1 MESVKTGKTNKVGKN
16 TEMAHTKTNKE
27 THFKQVSAITNRIRS
42 IGGIFTKIAKKVRE
56 LVKKHP
62 KKSSAALVVLTPV
75 ACKRAKELDDKV
87 QDKSKQAEKEN
98 KINWWKYSGLT
109 IATSLLLAACSA
121 GDIDKQIELE
131 QEKQK
136 TEQEKKEAENA
147 RDRANKSEIELEQ
160 ERQKTNKSG
169 IELANSQIKAEQER
183 QKTEQEKQKAN
194 KSEIELEQQK
204 QKTINTQRD
213 LIKEQKDFIKETEQ
227 NCQEKHG
234 QLFIKRARIKTGI
247 TTGIAIEIEAE
258 CKTPKP
264 TKTNQTPIQPK
275 HLPNSKHPHS
285 QRGSKAQELIAY
297 LLFEQKDFII
307 ETEQKCQ
314 EKHNQFF
321 IKKAGIKGG
330 AIEVEAECK
339 TPKPTKTN
347 QTPIQPKHLP
357 NSKQPH
363 SQRGSKAQELI
374 AYLQKELESLPYSQ
388 KAIAKQV
395 DFYKPSSIA
404 YLELDP
410 RDFKVTEEWQNENL
424 KIRSKAQAKMLEMRK
439 PQANLSP
446 SQSFLFV
453 QRIFADINKE
463 IEAAANTE
471 KKAEKVGY
479 GYSKRV

>member
-1 MESVKTGKTNKVGKN
+1 MESIKTGKTNKVGKN
-16 TEMAHTKTNKE
+16 TETANTKASKE
-27 THFKQVSAITNRIRS
+27 THFKQVSAITNMIRS
-42 IGGIFTKIAKKVRE
+42 IGGFFTKIAKRVRE

-62 KKSSAALVVLTPV
+62 KKSNAALVVLTHV
-75 ACKRAKELDDKV
+75 ACKKAKELDDKV

-98 KINWWKYSGLT
+98 QINWWKYSGLT

-136 TEQEKKEAENA
+136 ANKSGIELEQQRQKTEQERQKT
-147 RDRANKSEIELEQ
+147 NKSEIELEQ

-227 NCQEKHG
+227 NCQE
-234 QLFIKRARIKTGI
+234 
-247 TTGIAIEIEAE
+247 
-258 CKTPKP
+258 
-264 TKTNQTPIQPK
+264 N
-275 HLPNSKHPHS
+275 
-285 QRGSKAQELIAY
+285 
-297 LLFEQKDFII
+297 
-307 ETEQKCQ
+307 
-314 EKHNQFF
+314 HNQFF
-321 IKKAGIKGG
+321 IKKVGIKGG
-330 AIEVEAECK
+330 IAIEVEAECK
-339 TPKPTKTN
+339 TPKPTKSN

-357 NSKQPH
+357 NSKQPR

-404 YLELDP
+404 CLELDP
-410 RDFKVTEEWQNENL
+410 RDFNVTEEWQKENL
-424 KIRSKAQAKMLEMRK
+424 KIRSKAQAKMLEMRSLK
-439 PQANLSP
+439 PDSQAHLST
-446 SQSFLFV
+446 L
-453 QRIFADINKE
+453 
-463 IEAAANTE
+463 
-471 KKAEKVGY
+471 KKAEKAGY
-479 GYSKRV
+479 GYSKRM

>member
-16 TEMAHTKTNKE
+16 TETANTKANKE
-27 THFKQVSAITNRIRS
+27 THFKQVSVITNTLRS
-42 IGGIFTKIAKKVRE
+42 IGGFFTKIAKKVRE

-62 KKSSAALVVLTPV
+62 KKSKVALVVLTHV

-121 GDIDKQIELE
+121 DDIDKQIELE

-136 TEQEKKEAENA
+136 ANKSGIELEQERQKTEQEKQK
-147 RDRANKSEIELEQ
+147 ANKSEIELEQ

-234 QLFIKRARIKTGI
+234 QLFIKKTRIKTGI

-264 TKTNQTPIQPK
+264 TKTNQTP
-275 HLPNSKHPHS
+275 
-285 QRGSKAQELIAY
+285 
-297 LLFEQKDFII
+297 
-307 ETEQKCQ
+307 T
-314 EKHNQFF
+314 
-321 IKKAGIKGG
+321 
-330 AIEVEAECK
+330 
-339 TPKPTKTN
+339 
-347 QTPIQPKHLP
+347 QPKHLP

-388 KAIAKQV
+388 KAIVKQV

-424 KIRSKAQAKMLEMRK
+424 KIRSKAQAKMLEMRN

-446 SQSFLFV
+446 FQSFSILQNIV
-453 QRIFADINKE
+453 ADINKE

>member
-1 MESVKTGKTNKVGKN
+1 MKSVKTGKTNKVSKN
-16 TEMAHTKTNKE
+16 TEMANAKTNKE
-27 THFKQVSAITNRIRS
+27 THFKQVSVITNRLRS
-42 IGGIFTKIAKKVRE
+42 IGGIFTKIVKKVRE

-62 KKSSAALVVLTPV
+62 KKSKVALVVLTH
-75 ACKRAKELDDKV
+75 ATCKRAKELDDKV

-98 KINWWKYSGLT
+98 QINWWKYSGLT
-109 IATSLLLAACSA
+109 IATSLLLAACST

-136 TEQEKKEAENA
+136 ANKSGIELEQERQKTEQEKQK
-147 RDRANKSEIELEQ
+147 ANKSEIELEQ

-275 HLPNSKHPHS
+275 HLPNSKQPRS
-285 QRGSKAQELIAY
+285 QRGSK
-297 LLFEQKDFII
+297 
-307 ETEQKCQ
+307 T
-314 EKHNQFF
+314 
-321 IKKAGIKGG
+321 
-330 AIEVEAECK
+330 
-339 TPKPTKTN
+339 
-347 QTPIQPKHLP
+347 
-357 NSKQPH
+357 
-363 SQRGSKAQELI
+363 QELI

-395 DFYKPSSIA
+395 NFYKPSSIA

-424 KIRSKAQAKMLEMRK
+424 KIRSKAQAKMLEMRN
-439 PQANLSP
+439 PQAHLST
-446 SQSFLFV
+446 SQSLLFV
-453 QRIFADINKE
+453 QKIFADINKE
-463 IEAAANTE
+463 IKVVANTE
-471 KKAEKVGY
+471 KKVEKAGY

>member
-16 TEMAHTKTNKE
+16 TGTADTKANKE
-27 THFKQVSAITNRIRS
+27 AHFKQVSAITNIIRS
-42 IGGIFTKIAKKVRE
+42 IGGFFTKIMNRVRG

-62 KKSSAALVVLTPV
+62 KKSNAALVVLTHV
-75 ACKRAKELDDKV
+75 ACKKAKELDDKV

-98 KINWWKYSGLT
+98 QINWWKYSGLT
-109 IATSLLLAACSA
+109 IAASLLLAACSV

-147 RDRANKSEIELEQ
+147 RDRANKSGIELEQ

-234 QLFIKRARIKTGI
+234 QLFIKKARIKTGI

-264 TKTNQTPIQPK
+264 
-275 HLPNSKHPHS
+275 
-285 QRGSKAQELIAY
+285 A
-297 LLFEQKDFII
+297 
-307 ETEQKCQ
+307 
-314 EKHNQFF
+314 
-321 IKKAGIKGG
+321 
-330 AIEVEAECK
+330 
-339 TPKPTKTN
+339 KTN

-395 DFYKPSSIA
+395 DFYRPSSIA

-410 RDFKVTEEWQNENL
+410 RDFNVTEEWQKENL
-424 KIRSKAQAKMLEMRK
+424 KIRSKAQAKMLEMRN
-439 PQANLSP
+439 PQANLSA
-446 SQSFLFV
+446 SQSLLFV
-453 QRIFADINKE
+453 QKIFADVNKE

-471 KKAEKVGY
+471 KKVEKAGY
-479 GYSKRV
+479 GCSKRV

>member
-16 TEMAHTKTNKE
+16 TETADTKANKE
-27 THFKQVSAITNRIRS
+27 THFKQVSAITNIIRS
-42 IGGIFTKIAKKVRE
+42 IGGFFTKIAKKVRE

-62 KKSSAALVVLTPV
+62 KKSRAALVVLTHV
-75 ACKRAKELDDKV
+75 ACKEAKELGDKV

-98 KINWWKYSGLT
+98 QINWWKYSGLT
-109 IATSLLLAACSA
+109 IATSLLLAACSV
-121 GDIDKQIELE
+121 GDTDKQIELE
-131 QEKQK
+131 QEKQEANKSGIELEQERQK
-136 TEQEKKEAENA
+136 TEQERQKT
-147 RDRANKSEIELEQ
+147 NKSEIELEQ

-183 QKTEQEKQKAN
+183 QKTEQERQKAN
-194 KSEIELEQQK
+194 KSAIELEQQK

-234 QLFIKRARIKTGI
+234 QLFIKKARIKTGI

-275 HLPNSKHPHS
+275 HLPNSK
-285 QRGSKAQELIAY
+285 
-297 LLFEQKDFII
+297 
-307 ETEQKCQ
+307 
-314 EKHNQFF
+314 
-321 IKKAGIKGG
+321 
-330 AIEVEAECK
+330 
-339 TPKPTKTN
+339 
-347 QTPIQPKHLP
+347 QPR
-357 NSKQPH
+357 

-410 RDFKVTEEWQNENL
+410 RDFNATEEWQKENL
-424 KIRSKAQAKMLEMRK
+424 KIRSKAQAKMLEMRN
-439 PQANLSP
+439 PQAHLST
-446 SQSFLFV
+446 SQSLLFV
-453 QRIFADINKE
+453 QKIFADVSKE

-471 KKAEKVGY
+471 KKVEKAGY
-479 GYSKRV
+479 GYSKRM

>member
-1 MESVKTGKTNKVGKN
+1 MKTGKTNRVGKN
-16 TEMAHTKTNKE
+16 TEMANTKTNKE
-27 THFKQVSAITNRIRS
+27 THFKQVSAITNTLKS

-62 KKSSAALVVLTPV
+62 KKSNVALVVLTHV

-109 IATSLLLAACSA
+109 IATSLLLAACST

-136 TEQEKKEAENA
+136 
-147 RDRANKSEIELEQ
+147 ANKSGIELEQ

-169 IELANSQIKAEQER
+169 IELEQQRQKTEQEKQKTNKSEIELANSQIKAEQEK
-183 QKTEQEKQKAN
+183 QKTN
-194 KSEIELEQQK
+194 KSEIELANSQIKAEQEK

-234 QLFIKRARIKTGI
+234 QLFIKKTRIKTGI

-264 TKTNQTPIQPK
+264 
-275 HLPNSKHPHS
+275 
-285 QRGSKAQELIAY
+285 A
-297 LLFEQKDFII
+297 
-307 ETEQKCQ
+307 
-314 EKHNQFF
+314 
-321 IKKAGIKGG
+321 
-330 AIEVEAECK
+330 
-339 TPKPTKTN
+339 KTN

-363 SQRGSKAQELI
+363 SQRGSKAQEFI
-374 AYLQKELESLPYSQ
+374 AYLQKELEFLPYSQ
-388 KAIAKQV
+388 KTIAKQV

-424 KIRSKAQAKMLEMRK
+424 KIRSKAQAKMLEMRN

-446 SQSFLFV
+446 FQSFSII
-453 QRIFADINKE
+453 QEIAADINKE
-463 IEAAANTE
+463 IEASANTE

-479 GYSKRV
+479 GYSERM

>member
-1 MESVKTGKTNKVGKN
+1 MAN
-16 TEMAHTKTNKE
+16 TKANKE
-27 THFKQVSAITNRIRS
+27 THFKQASVITNTIRS
-42 IGGIFTKIAKKVRE
+42 IGGFFTKIIKKVRE

-62 KKSSAALVVLTPV
+62 KKSKVALVVLTHA
-75 ACKRAKELDDKV
+75 ACKKAKELDDKV

-98 KINWWKYSGLT
+98 QINWWKYSGLT
-109 IATSLLLAACSA
+109 IATSLLLAACSV
-121 GDIDKQIELE
+121 GDTDKQIELE
-131 QEKQK
+131 QEKQEANKSGIELEQERQK
-136 TEQEKKEAENA
+136 TEQERQKTEQERQKT
-147 RDRANKSEIELEQ
+147 NKSEIELEQ

-234 QLFIKRARIKTGI
+234 QLFIKKARIKTGI

-275 HLPNSKHPHS
+275 HLPNSKQS
-285 QRGSKAQELIAY
+285 R
-297 LLFEQKDFII
+297 
-307 ETEQKCQ
+307 
-314 EKHNQFF
+314 
-321 IKKAGIKGG
+321 
-330 AIEVEAECK
+330 
-339 TPKPTKTN
+339 
-347 QTPIQPKHLP
+347 
-357 NSKQPH
+357 

-395 DFYKPSSIA
+395 DFYRPSSIA

-410 RDFKVTEEWQNENL
+410 RDFNATEEWQKENL
-424 KIRSKAQAKMLEMRK
+424 KIRSKAQAKMLEMRSLK
-439 PQANLSP
+439 PDPQAHLST
-446 SQSFLFV
+446 SQSLLFV
-453 QRIFADINKE
+453 QKIFADINKE

-471 KKAEKVGY
+471 KKAEKAGY

>member
-1 MESVKTGKTNKVGKN
+1 MESVKTGKTNKVGKS
-16 TEMAHTKTNKE
+16 TEMANTKANKE
-27 THFKQVSAITNRIRS
+27 THFKQVSVITNTLRS
-42 IGGIFTKIAKKVRE
+42 IGGIFTKIVKKVRE
-56 LVKKHP
+56 FFKKHP
-62 KKSSAALVVLTPV
+62 KKSNAALVVLTHV
-75 ACKRAKELDDKV
+75 VCKRAKELDDKV

-98 KINWWKYSGLT
+98 QINWWKYSGLT
-109 IATSLLLAACSA
+109 IATSLLLAACNA

-136 TEQEKKEAENA
+136 
-147 RDRANKSEIELEQ
+147 ANKSGIELEQ

-183 QKTEQEKQKAN
+183 QKTEQEKQKTN
-194 KSEIELEQQK
+194 KSGIELEQQRQKAEQEK

-234 QLFIKRARIKTGI
+234 QLFIKKTRIKTGI

-275 HLPNSKHPHS
+275 HLPNSK
-285 QRGSKAQELIAY
+285 
-297 LLFEQKDFII
+297 
-307 ETEQKCQ
+307 
-314 EKHNQFF
+314 
-321 IKKAGIKGG
+321 
-330 AIEVEAECK
+330 
-339 TPKPTKTN
+339 
-347 QTPIQPKHLP
+347 QPR
-357 NSKQPH
+357 

-424 KIRSKAQAKMLEMRK
+424 KIRSKAQAKMLEMRN
-439 PQANLSP
+439 PQANLST
-446 SQSFLFV
+446 SQSLLFV
-453 QRIFADINKE
+453 QKIFADVNKE

-471 KKAEKVGY
+471 KKAEKAGY
-479 GYSKRV
+479 GYSKRM